1 MAQIKHCV
9 CVRCHFGSSHAS
21 PKCIL
26 CTWQLVNNLIQMW
39 DANSHPAEASALSTM
54 SVGACGSDECYPG
67 PPHELVCQFSECVA
81 DLRKVQEAF
90 SAAFEVE
97 SKNVLRVIERLSK
110 LPMTP
115 EALKES
121 GAGKAI
127 NDRSVRLHGN
137 ELVRARSKELVH
149 SWKARIA
156 ALTAPPS
163 PSVETPASG
172 EERSAGR
179 EALCGD
185 VATLAA
191 SAVNP
196 RSPRKRKAVGG
207 DDAAAAQFK
216 KKETYKGVAAA
227 LRAHPNEALAALF
240 KELSHFEFKQSQPL
254 SVAYMLVADTLR
266 AHPDKIVNGVDAQQL
281 PNIGRE
287 TGKKINEFLS
297 TGRIERLEEYRRGE
311 FN

>member
-9 CVRCHFGSSHAS
+9 CVRCHFASSHAS

-54 SVGACGSDECYPG
+54 SVGACGSDECNPG
-67 PPHELVCQFSECVA
+67 RPHELVCQFSECVA
-81 DLRKVQEAF
+81 DLRK
-90 SAAFEVE
+90 AFEDS
-97 SKNVLRVIERLSK
+97 SKNVLTVLERLSK
-110 LPMTP
+110 LPVTI
-115 EALKES
+115 EALKGS
-121 GAGKAI
+121 GAGIAI
-127 NDRSVRLHGN
+127 NDRSLLLHGD
-137 ELVRARSKELVH
+137 ELVRAQSKELVQ
-149 SWKARIA
+149 SWKARVA

-163 PSVETPASG
+163 PSVETPA
-172 EERSAGR
+172 
-179 EALCGD
+179 
-185 VATLAA
+185 
-191 SAVNP
+191 NP

-207 DDAAAAQFK
+207 YDAAAAQFK

-227 LRAHPNEALAALF
+227 LRAHPNEALAAIF

-266 AHPDKIVNGVDAQQL
+266 AHPDKIVSGPAAQQL

-297 TGRIERLEEYRRGE
+297 TGRIERLEKYRRGE